1 MRSFAMSVLVAVS
14 LAFPLQGALAQEPVV
29 QDVRVEQHGAWT
41 EILQAYVQVNQDG
54 INRFDYARLKQNP
67 NDLQKLDKYIQ
78 QLAVSDVFKSGT
90 DDEQFAAWANLYN
103 ALTIQLVTEKYPV
116 KSIRDIGGNFIQRGP
131 WKKDIVKVQG
141 KDLSLDDIEHGILRK
156 KWNDPRVHY
165 AVNCA
170 SLGCPNLLK
179 KAWEAQS
186 LDVDLNQAASNYIN
200 HPRGVSVRE
209 DGRLVV
215 SKIYDWFSED
225 FGGSQVGEIMHFMKF
240 ASPEL
245 VSHLSA
251 ETMIKSY
258 RYDWSLN
265 DVKEKGE

>member
-1 MRSFAMSVLVAVS
+1 MRIFAMSVLAATC
-14 LAFPLQGALAQEPVV
+14 LASPLQGAVAQEPLS
-29 QDVRVEQHGAWT
+29 QETRAQQHGVWT
-41 EILQAYVQVNQDG
+41 DILQDYVRVNQDG
-54 INRFDYARLKQNP
+54 INRFDYARLQNNP
-67 NDLQKLDKYIQ
+67 DDLQKLDTYIE
-78 QLAVSDVFKSGT
+78 QLAKSEVFKSGT
-90 DDEQFAAWANLYN
+90 DDERFAAWANLYN
-103 ALTIQLVTEKYPV
+103 ALTVQLVTEKYPV
-116 KSIRDIGGNFIQRGP
+116 KSIREIGGNFIQRGP
-131 WKKDIVKVQG
+131 WKQDIITVQG
-141 KDLSLDDIEHGILRK
+141 NKMSLDDIEHGTLRK
-156 KWNDPRVHY
+156 HWNDPRVHY

-170 SLGCPNLLK
+170 SLGCPNLPK
-179 KAWEAQS
+179 KAWEAET
-186 LDVDLNQAASNYIN
+186 LDVDLNRAASNYIN